1 MDNNDIGEIVIYQP
15 DESFRLEVKVDADS
29 VWLNRQ
35 QIATLF
41 DRDVKTIGKHIN
53 NALKEELS
61 PLSEIKDDSVVAKN
75 ATTKDS
81 VVPVVAKYATTAADG
96 KTYQVEYYNLDVI
109 LSVGYRVK
117 SRNGILF
124 RQWANNV
131 LRDYLLRGYS
141 VNKHLVALQQHI
153 DDRFLNIETELVEH
167 REQIAVLTDRQFEKN
182 EHIFNTGCVFDAWRF
197 LSDLIRSANN
207 EIIIVDNYCD
217 DRVLDLL
224 SKRKDNVKAVVHT
237 RYSKPFIE
245 DLSRHNEQYA
255 SIEYVQIPQKNH
267 DRWLIVDDVVYLLGT
282 SVKDMGNSLTAVVKT
297 CIKKESII
305 EGLK

>member
-1 MDNNDIGEIVIYQP
+1 MNNKGIGEIVIYQP

-53 NALKEELS
+53 NALKEELGTS
-61 PLSEIKDDSVVAKN
+61 PQIKDNLVVANN
-75 ATTKDS
+75 ATTKNS
-81 VVPVVAKYATTAADG
+81 IVPVVAKYATTAADG

-109 LSVGYRVK
+109 ISVGYRVK

-131 LRDYLLRGYS
+131 LRDHLLRGYS

-167 REQIAVLTDRQFEKN
+167 KQQIEVLMDKQFEKN
-182 EHIFNTGCVFDAWRF
+182 ELIFNTGCVFDAWRF
-197 LSDLIRSANN
+197 LSDLVRSANV
-207 EIIIVDNYCD
+207 EIILVDNFCD

-224 SKRKDNVKAVVHT
+224 SKRKDRVNAVVHT
-237 RYSKPFIE
+237 RYSKSFIE
-245 DLSRHNEQYA
+245 DLAKHNEQYA

-267 DRWLIVDDVVYLLGT
+267 DRWLIVDGVVYLLGT
-282 SVKDMGNSLTAVVKT
+282 SVKDMGNALTAVVKT
-297 CIKKESII
+297 CFTKDTII